1 MQTSIGA
8 VPGKLNCSSVKGLKL
23 FHQHCLSAKTHNVLL
38 KNYLLDITIVHPTAP
53 SNLNHSQKLLGQAEV
68 SEKLKINKY
77 DEISQEQ
84 HCIFIPFVI
93 ETYGGLGKKAQDFLN
108 ELSIFAIDHA
118 LIKSRFDI
126 VNGLRYA
133 IACSVQRGNALIA
146 SAGYANALRVFRD
159 RA

>member
-1 MQTSIGA
+1 M
-8 VPGKLNCSSVKGLKL
+8 PYNCSARHGPTCNAYMNRCIYS
-23 FHQHCLSAKTHNVLL
+23 FIQ
-38 KNYLLDITIVHPTAP
+38 IT
-53 SNLNHSQKLLGQAEV
+53 QE
-68 SEKLKINKY
+68 Y